1 MDIIP
6 LFLRASPDFEVKE
19 DDLAISYP
27 AKENHK
33 LAENM
38 VRIQHLPSGITVES
52 SGILEYIIF

>member
-19 DDLAISYP
+19 DDLIVSYP

-33 LAENM
+33 FAEQM

-52 SGILEYIIF
+52 SGTILSI